1 MYTFTL
7 HLHSYLRWA
16 VLLVGVVAL
25 VMAVMGA
32 SSRSGWTPQQRRIGL
47 AFTSLMDVQLLLGVV
62 LYLFLSPITRTAF
75 QDMGAAMGNS
85 EVRFFVAEHL
95 IGMVAAVVLAHV
107 GAVRAR
113 RKNAPA
119 AAAVFYALAFAV
131 MLLSIPW
138 GRGLLPGV

>member
-85 EVRFFVAEHL
+85 DVRFFVAEHL

-107 GAVRAR
+107 GAV
-113 RKNAPA
+113 
-119 AAAVFYALAFAV
+119 
-131 MLLSIPW
+131 
-138 GRGLLPGV
+138 